1 MFSPNC
7 ARARVSASSMP
18 YYVPMRVRFW
28 GTRGSIASAGPDT
41 VRYGGN
47 TSCVELR
54 TRDGTLVV
62 LDAGTGI
69 RALGDAL
76 LAEKRDG
83 LRGHIF
89 ITHTHWDHI
98 QGFPFFA
105 PLFVPGNEWHVY
117 APRGF
122 GRSLKETLAGQMQ
135 YTYFPITLEAIG
147 ATMHYHDLVEGAFA
161 IGEARI
167 TTHYLNHP
175 ALTLGYRI
183 EADGAVVVYATDH
196 ECYSRTAAQLGR
208 PLSDVLHPDDPRDR
222 GHGEFVAGADLL
234 IHDTQYTAAE
244 YPAKVGWGHSTME
257 YVVDVAVANGVKQ
270 LAMFHHDPRR
280 KDAALDELVQAARER
295 AGKSACKVF
304 AAAEGETVD
313 CGERAIQPATAAP
326 EARVALDVGAA
337 AARPVLIA
345 CADAALAG
353 QLRRVVEAEGIHA
366 VPAADAATAAAAAR
380 AGKLALG
387 FIDELDVCRMLRA
400 RTETADL
407 PLVLV
412 SRSEVADQAA
422 QAAGATDWLTA
433 PFTEQ
438 YARTRL
444 RAWLLR
450 TRARWMRAP
459 RAVNEDSRLRA
470 LHDLQVLDTK
480 PEERFD
486 HITRLAARVFD
497 VPFAVLTLVDRDRQ
511 WFKSRYGFDAA
522 ESSRDQSFC
531 AHAILRDES
540 FVVPDALEDD
550 RFADNPAVTGEPH
563 VRFYAGHPIAAPDGS
578 LVGTLCVFD
587 QRPRELTDAQR
598 QTLRDLAGLAQREL
612 CQRDRRRAR

>member
-1 MFSPNC
+1 
-7 ARARVSASSMP
+7 
-18 YYVPMRVRFW
+18 MRVRFW

-54 TRDGTLVV
+54 TRDGTLIV

-76 LAEKRDG
+76 LAEKPAG

-147 ATMHYHDLVEGAFA
+147 ATMHYHDLVEGAFT
-161 IGEARI
+161 IGDTRV

-183 EADGAVVVYATDH
+183 EADGAAAVYATDH
-196 ECYSRTAAQLGR
+196 ECYSRAAAQLGR

-222 GHGEFVAGADLL
+222 GHGEFVAAADLL

-244 YPAKVGWGHSTME
+244 YPSKIGWGHSTME
-257 YVVDVAVANGVKQ
+257 YVVDLAVANGAKR
-270 LAMFHHDPRR
+270 LALFHHDPRR
-280 KDAALDELVQAARER
+280 KDAALDALVQAARER
-295 AGKSACKVF
+295 ARAGTCEIF

-313 CGERAIQPATAAP
+313 LGERAIQATTLAP

-345 CADAALAG
+345 CADAALAD
-353 QLRRVVEAEGIHA
+353 QLQRVVAAEGIHA
-366 VPAADAATAAAAAR
+366 VPATDAASAAAAAR
-380 AGKLALG
+380 AGKLALAFVDG
-387 FIDELDVCRMLRA
+387 VDLCRTLRA
-400 RTETADL
+400 HNESADL
-407 PLVLV
+407 PVVLV
-412 SRSEVADQAA
+412 SKADKTAETA
-422 QAAGATDWLTA
+422 EATDWLIA

-459 RAVNEDSRLRA
+459 RAENEDSRLRA
-470 LHDLQVLDTK
+470 LQELQVLDT
-480 PEERFD
+480 PREERFD

-511 WFKSRYGFDAA
+511 WFKSSYGFAA
-522 ESSRDQSFC
+522 TESSRDQSFC
-531 AHAILRDES
+531 AHAILRDKS
-540 FVVPDALEDD
+540 LVVQDALEDD
-550 RFADNPAVTGEPH
+550 RFADNPAVTGDPH

-587 QRPRELTDAQR
+587 QRPRDLNDAQR

-612 CQRDRRRAR
+612 CRRDRRRESR